1 MDRSV
6 DVFGGSFAIAVR
18 VHGTPADEP
27 LPPGA
32 ARIIAFPGAG
42 DNSGS
47 FDSLAPLLTAE
58 APRHCLVAV
67 DPPGCGHSDHR
78 PAYDYYNDFE
88 DCALTIEIADAL
100 GWPAHEPLVVLG
112 HSRGGNIAATAAGA
126 FADRINGALLLETNL
141 GLNGVFITNI
151 GQPQPPTVAAM
162 VKSDAR
168 RRKRQRSSASRELS
182 ELVEKSMD
190 FVRADGGHYS
200 KSRETATAIL
210 RRGTEPHPDGGGVRH
225 RGDPRASGVQ
235 CMMMDEASQQAYFRA
250 IRCPSL
256 LVISDTFVQHY
267 DHHKQNPHYQLFMDR
282 VEERRAAFGTSLE
295 VVSLPG
301 VSGHHHHSDQPQRT
315 AEVLLPFLAKL
326 VAQHSP
332 PAPAPAPAPARA
344 GGSEAR
350 AAREVAVAEAI
361 PLVQAHID
369 AQASAQPHADR
380 RLRGRDGVL
389 STYGGALRI
398 ATRSWGDETASSSS
412 RILAYP
418 G

>member
-235 CMMMDEASQQAYFRA
+235 CMMMDDGFTAGVLPGDPLPVAPRHLRHLCPALRPPQTE
-250 IRCPSL
+250 PSL
-256 LVISDTFVQHY
+256 SAVHGQSGGASGGVRHVAGGGVAAG
-267 DHHKQNPHYQLFMDR
+267 R
-282 VEERRAAFGTSLE
+282 VWASSPLGSAAANSGSAVALPRQAGRAAF
-295 VVSLPG
+295 
-301 VSGHHHHSDQPQRT
+301 
-315 AEVLLPFLAKL
+315 
-326 VAQHSP
+326 
-332 PAPAPAPAPARA
+332 PA
-344 GGSEAR
+344 
-350 AAREVAVAEAI
+350 
-361 PLVQAHID
+361 
-369 AQASAQPHADR
+369 
-380 RLRGRDGVL
+380 
-389 STYGGALRI
+389 GAC
-398 ATRSWGDETASSSS
+398 ASSGAGSGWRQRS
-412 RILAYP
+412 TSGA
-418 G
+418 GSGGG